1 MAKIN
6 ELPIEIHPSSQSIPL
21 KTDAERGIV
30 DVARGGGISLLGNA
44 GTKAVTYIYNFA
56 LIWQL
61 GAERFGQFTLAMTIV
76 SFIGLV
82 SNIGLPQ
89 GIIRYGAIRML
100 EKGRSG
106 VYHVV
111 ESALKVIIPI
121 CVLAAIALA
130 FGAEGLSTLVF
141 KKPEL
146 TAAFQVLAISI
157 PFVALQSTFLA
168 ATRSMKEMKYTSIVG
183 VIQPLIALVLAII
196 LIALGM
202 DVMGA
207 AIAFNTSYVV
217 GSILALIFY
226 LRMIPSEER
235 SGERFPLGQMLK
247 FSIPLSMTEWM
258 QYANERT
265 EIFFLGLLPGAIGIS
280 IYKIAWSLAGL
291 ETLLRLSLE
300 QILAPYSSDLTHRRE
315 ITQLGSLYKITAKW
329 GFTAALMIFLIYVLF
344 GKEIMGFFD
353 PSLVSGAWVLVAL
366 GAAQL
371 FNEFTGAC
379 NTILIMSGRSWLT
392 LMNTIGLFGLNIA
405 LDWTLI
411 PAYGLVGAAI
421 AGSTSVILLN
431 MMRVIEVWL
440 ILKIHPWKW
449 SFFKPALAG
458 VIAAGGIYLLNRYVM
473 PESLVLDL
481 IAILVFC
488 VAFLWLIKILRV
500 DKDDSLVI
508 NEMLHKVNLMIH
520 SKVKPA
526 V

>member
-1 MAKIN
+1 MTKKN
-6 ELPIEIHPSSQSIPL
+6 DLPVEIRSLNQDIPL
-21 KTDAERGIV
+21 KSDEERGIV

-44 GTKAVTYIYNFA
+44 GTKAITYFYNFA

-61 GAERFGQFTLAMTIV
+61 GAERFGEFTLAVTIV

-89 GIIRYGAIRML
+89 GIIRYGAIEML
-100 EKGRSG
+100 ENGRSG
-106 VYHVV
+106 VNQVMK
-111 ESALKVIIPI
+111 SALKIIIPV
-121 CVLAAIALA
+121 CVLSAIALA
-130 FGAEGLSTLVF
+130 FGAIGLSTLVF

-146 TAAFQVLAISI
+146 TPVFQVLAVGI

-168 ATRSMKEMKYTSIVG
+168 GTRSMKEMKYTSIVG

-196 LIALGM
+196 LVALGM

-207 AIAFNTSYVV
+207 AIAYNISYVV
-217 GSILALIFY
+217 GSILALTFY
-226 LRMIPSEER
+226 LHMIPSKER
-235 SGERFPLGQMLK
+235 RGGRYPLRQMIK
-247 FSIPLSMTEWM
+247 FSVPLSMTEWM

-265 EIFFLGLLPGAIGIS
+265 EIFFLGLLPGAVGIS

-392 LMNTIGLFGLNIA
+392 LMNTIVTFGVNIA
-405 LDWTLI
+405 MDWALI
-411 PAYGLVGAAI
+411 PTYGLVGAAI
-421 AGSTSVILLN
+421 AGATTVVLLN
-431 MMRVIEVWL
+431 VMRVIEVWV

-458 VIAAGGIYLLNRYVM
+458 VITAGGIYLLNRYVM

-488 VAFLWLIKILRV
+488 VAFLWFIKILRL

-508 NEMLHKVNLMIH
+508 SAMMHKINLMLHA
-520 SKVKPA
+520 KVKPA